1 MHPAAAN
8 QSKKERTPVMNKP
21 IPRKAFTLIEM
32 LIVVA
37 IIGVLASFAFPAY
50 QKSLQ
55 TAKMTGAMNNARQIS
70 IALHMYANDN
80 DGNYPTKK
88 NSYDE
93 DIVTSN
99 DAFRSLIPAYLD
111 NERVFAVAGSKAGPS
126 ADDQID
132 DAAHILQP
140 GENHWAFVSG
150 LTPTSK
156 STWPLVVDHT
166 DGTGHYTT
174 QEKQYGGT
182 WGGTRIVAIA
192 TDGSGR
198 IASTGGTGE
207 QRFLPRVD
215 DKTKNA
221 LAVSEYMGDGVTLLE
236 PAR

>member
-1 MHPAAAN
+1 
-8 QSKKERTPVMNKP
+8 MNKR
-21 IPRKAFTLIEM
+21 IPHKAFTLLEM

-37 IIGVLASFAFPAY
+37 IIGIIAGIAMPAF
-50 QKSLQ
+50 QKAMQ
-55 TAKMTGAMNNARQIS
+55 TAKMTDAMSKARQIS
-70 IALHMYANDN
+70 TALHMYANDN
-80 DGNYPTKK
+80 DGNYPLKK

-111 NERVFAVAGSKAGPS
+111 NEKVFAVAGSKAGPS
-126 ADDQID
+126 ADDQTQ

-140 GENHWAFVSG
+140 GENHWAFVYG

-156 STWPLVVDHT
+156 STWPLVVDST

-182 WGGTRIVAIA
+182 WGGTRSVAVY

-198 IASTGGTGE
+198 IVGTGGAGD
-207 QRFLPRVD
+207 QRFLPRSD

-221 LAVSEYMGDGVTLLE
+221 LAVTEYMGDDVKLLE